1 MNTIYLIRH
10 SKALKVSNLFNN
22 ESLQFQNEK
31 KSLSIEGEKIAKD
44 KLSNKEFENIDAIYS
59 SNYVRAIQTSKY
71 LAINNNLEINVVS
84 DLGERKFGID
94 SWDELPNDF
103 ERKQFLNECYK
114 IGDGESQIEVKN
126 RMYNFI
132 LKILNECKN
141 KKIAMVSHGTAI
153 FYLLMKWCN
162 VDLVN
167 DMFRIIFDGK
177 IIFEGNL
184 DYCETFK
191 LEFDDNNKLI
201 NIENIKF

>member
-1 MNTIYLIRH
+1 MKTIYLIRH
-10 SKALKVSNLFNN
+10 SKTLKVSNLFNN

-44 KLSNKEFENIDAIYS
+44 KLSNKEFEYIDAIYS

-103 ERKQFLNECYK
+103 EKNQLLNECYK
-114 IGDGESQIEVKN
+114 IGDGESQLEVKN
-126 RMYNFI
+126 RMYCFI
-132 LKILNECKN
+132 LKILNGYNN
-141 KKIAMVSHGTAI
+141 KKIAIVTHGTAI
-153 FYLLMKWCN
+153 LFLLMKWCN
-162 VDLVN
+162 INLVN
-167 DMFRIIFDGK
+167 DMFK
-177 IIFEGNL
+177 IIFNDQIIFESNL

-201 NIENIKF
+201 NIENIIL